1 MLIFKKSYNSL
12 NKNKYLII
20 YTLALLSELTFIHS
34 VSDLPSTLQNW
45 LEKSRVIA
53 SLEIPQDNFYGPG
66 SAILL
71 IPFLP
76 VHEYLFLANLVYFGI
91 GIIGFWKLTEYIP
104 HKIGRAVCL
113 LALPT
118 NIYLVWLIN
127 SSQDTVF
134 EFFLLMWAALFL
146 VRKKYVLFST
156 FAFLLCLSRAGYW
169 VFFLGTSIGIF
180 LWGKFKRDELSWKK
194 LIAVPLLVVTSIF
207 NFANYDSP
215 SPALEG
221 GLTLYFSY
229 TKYHY
234 LSLPKMDMDVFL
246 SGPNGPFSEKNGPKF
261 PEGISQAEENSIY
274 AKAALNSLAKYR
286 KESVLGWM
294 QKFDSYFFDV
304 QKIPHL
310 PGAYVLNQDTQTI
323 EIQEERLTWPLV
335 LGNLSYML
343 WRTFLALGALIA
355 VGILLGSKLVGPT
368 LGRVKLW
375 PLALPY
381 LFGIVPGLIIYT
393 ETRFKIV
400 SELLL
405 VPLILEIWS
414 KVAALRSQKKRVL
427 EKS

>member
-1 MLIFKKSYNSL
+1 MLIFQKAYNSL
-12 NKNKYLII
+12 NKNKFLVL
-20 YTLALLSELTFIHS
+20 YTIALLGELALIHS
-34 VSDLPSTLQNW
+34 VSDLPSTLGNW
-45 LEKSRVIA
+45 VEKSRVIA
-53 SLEIPQDNFYGPG
+53 GLGIPQDNFYGPG

-76 VHEYLFLANLVYFGI
+76 IQEKLFLANLVYFGI
-91 GIIGFWKLTEYIP
+91 GTIGFWKLTEYIP
-104 HKIGRAVCL
+104 HKKWRAVCL

-118 NIYLVWLIN
+118 NFYLVWLVN

-146 VRKKYVLFST
+146 VRKKYFSYSAFT
-156 FAFLLCLSRAGYW
+156 FLLCLSRSGYW
-169 VFFLGTSIGIF
+169 IFFLGTSVGMF
-180 LWGKFKRDELSWKK
+180 LWGKFRRNDFSWKK
-194 LIAVPLLVVTSIF
+194 LIAVPLLVLTSVF
-207 NFANYDSP
+207 NFANYSSP

-221 GLTLYFSY
+221 GLALYFSY

-246 SGPNGPFSEKNGPKF
+246 SGPNGPFSEKNGPEF
-261 PEGISQAEENSIY
+261 PGGISQAEENSIY
-274 AKAALNSLAKYR
+274 AKAGLDSLTTYK

-304 QKIPHL
+304 QKVPHL
-310 PGAYVLNQDTQTI
+310 PGAYVLNQDKRII
-323 EIQEERLTWPLV
+323 EIQDERLTWPLV
-335 LGNLSYML
+335 LGNFSYML
-343 WRTFLALGALIA
+343 WRTFLVLGALIG
-355 VGILLGSKLVGPT
+355 VGILLGSKLLGAS

-381 LFGIVPGLIIYT
+381 LFGVVPGLVIYT

-405 VPLILEIWS
+405 VPLIIEIWS
-414 KVAALRSQKKRVL
+414 KATEWRSQRKRFA
-427 EKS
+427 EKP

>member
-1 MLIFKKSYNSL
+1 MIILQKSFNFL
-12 NKNKYLII
+12 ARNKYLGLYLI
-20 YTLALLSELTFIHS
+20 LVLSELTLIHS
-34 VSDLPSTLQNW
+34 VSDLPSTLGNW

-53 SLEIPQDNFYGPG
+53 DLGIPEDNFYGPG
-66 SAILL
+66 SAIML

-76 VHEYLFLANLVYFGI
+76 IQEHLFVANIVYFGI
-91 GIIGFWKLTEYIP
+91 GTIGFWKLTEYLP
-104 HKIGRAVCL
+104 NKISRAVCF

-118 NIYLVWLIN
+118 NFYLMWLIN

-134 EFFLLMWAALFL
+134 EFCLLMWSVFFL
-146 VRKKYVLFST
+146 VRRNYLLFSALT
-156 FAFLLCLSRAGYW
+156 FLLCLSRSGYW
-169 VFFLGTSIGIF
+169 IFFLGTSVGLF
-180 LWGKFKRDELSWKK
+180 LWGKFKRNELSWKK
-194 LIAVPLLVVTSIF
+194 LIAVPLLVLTSIF

-221 GLTLYFSY
+221 GLALYFSY

-261 PEGISQAEENSIY
+261 PKGISQAEENSIY
-274 AKAALNSLAKYR
+274 AEAGLDSLKTYK

-304 QKIPHL
+304 QKVPHL
-310 PGAYVLNQDTQTI
+310 PGAYVLNQDKQVI
-323 EIQEERLTWPLV
+323 EMQADRLTWPLV
-335 LGNLSYML
+335 LGNFSYMI
-343 WRTFLALGALIA
+343 WRTILIVGALVA
-355 VGILLGSKLVGPT
+355 VGILLGARMF
-368 LGRVKLW
+368 RVSLPAIRLW

-381 LFGIVPGLIIYT
+381 LFGVVPGIIIYT

-414 KVAALRSQKKRVL
+414 RAIGLRSQRKL
-427 EKS
+427 SEEKS

>member
-1 MLIFKKSYNSL
+1 MMILQRSFNFL
-12 NKNKYLII
+12 ARNKFLGLYLIVV
-20 YTLALLSELTFIHS
+20 LSELTLIHS
-34 VSDLPSTLQNW
+34 VSDLPSKLGNW

-53 SLEIPQDNFYGPG
+53 GLEIPEDNFYGPG
-66 SAILL
+66 SAIML

-76 VHEYLFLANLVYFGI
+76 IQENLFLANIVYFGI
-91 GIIGFWKLTEYIP
+91 GTIGFWKLTELLP
-104 HKIGRAVCL
+104 NKIWRGVCL

-118 NIYLVWLIN
+118 NFYLMWLVN

-134 EFFLLMWAALFL
+134 EFCLLIWSALFL
-146 VRKKYVLFST
+146 VRKNYVLFSSVT
-156 FAFLLCLSRAGYW
+156 YLLCLSRSGYW
-169 VFFLGTSIGIF
+169 IFFLGTSVGLF
-180 LWGKFKRDELSWKK
+180 FWGKIKRNEISWKK
-194 LIAVPLLVVTSIF
+194 LIAVPLLILTSIF

-221 GLTLYFSY
+221 GLALYFSY

-246 SGPNGPFSEKNGPKF
+246 SGPQGPFSEKNGPHI
-261 PEGISQAEENSIY
+261 PDGISQAEENSIY
-274 AKAALNSLAKYR
+274 TKAGLESLKTYK

-304 QKIPHL
+304 QKVPHL
-310 PGAYVLNQDTQTI
+310 PGAYVLNQDKQII
-323 EIQEERLTWPLV
+323 EIQGDRLTWPLV
-335 LGNLSYML
+335 LGNFSYMI
-343 WRTFLALGALIA
+343 WRTILILGALIGA
-355 VGILLGSKLVGPT
+355 GILFGA
-368 LGRVKLW
+368 RVFGVSMAAIRLW

-381 LFGIVPGLIIYT
+381 LFGVVPGIIIYT

-414 KVAALRSQKKRVL
+414 KAVGLRSQRKRSL

>member
-1 MLIFKKSYNSL
+1 MKFLQSSFNL
-12 NKNKYLII
+12 LTRNKHLSFYLIVV
-20 YTLALLSELTFIHS
+20 LSELTLIHS
-34 VSDLPSTLQNW
+34 ISDLPSTLGNW

-53 SLEIPQDNFYGPG
+53 GLGIPEDNFYGPG
-66 SAILL
+66 SAIML

-76 VHEYLFLANLVYFGI
+76 IQENLFIANLVYFGI
-91 GIIGFWKLTEYIP
+91 GTIGFWKLTEYLSN
-104 HKIGRAVCL
+104 KIWRAVCL

-118 NIYLVWLIN
+118 NFYLIWLIN

-134 EFFLLMWAALFL
+134 EFCLLMWSGFFL
-146 VRKKYVLFST
+146 VRRNYLLFNALT
-156 FAFLLCLSRAGYW
+156 FLLCLSRSGYW
-169 VFFLGTSIGIF
+169 IFFLGTSVGLF
-180 LWGKFKRDELSWKK
+180 LWGKFKRNELSWKK
-194 LIAVPLLVVTSIF
+194 LIAVPLLVLTSVF

-221 GLTLYFSY
+221 GLALYFSY

-261 PEGISQAEENSIY
+261 PEGITQAEENSIY
-274 AKAALNSLAKYR
+274 GKAGLDSLITYK

-304 QKIPHL
+304 QKVPHL
-310 PGAYVLNQDTQTI
+310 PGAYVLNQDKRII
-323 EIQEERLTWPLV
+323 EIQADRLTWPLV
-335 LGNLSYML
+335 LGNFSYMI
-343 WRTFLALGALIA
+343 WRTILILGALVA
-355 VGILLGSKLVGPT
+355 VGILLGARMFRISMGAI
-368 LGRVKLW
+368 KLW

-381 LFGIVPGLIIYT
+381 LFGLVPGIIIYT

-405 VPLILEIWS
+405 VPLIFEIWS
-414 KVAALRSQKKRVL
+414 KATGLRSQRMRSL
-427 EKS
+427 GKS

>member
-1 MLIFKKSYNSL
+1 MPVLQKIYNSFY
-12 NKNKYLII
+12 KNKFLAI
-20 YTLALLSELTFIHS
+20 YTLALLGELALIHS
-34 VSDLPSTLQNW
+34 VSDLPSTLGNW
-45 LEKSRVIA
+45 IEKSRVIA
-53 SLEIPQDNFYGPG
+53 GFGIPQDNFYGPG

-76 VHEYLFLANLVYFGI
+76 LQEHLFLANLFYFGL
-91 GIIGFWKLTEYIP
+91 GTIGFWKLSEYVP
-104 HKIGRAVCL
+104 SKIWRTICL
-113 LALPT
+113 IALPT
-118 NIYLVWLIN
+118 NVYLVWLIN

-134 EFFLLMWAALFL
+134 EFFLLIWASLFL
-146 VRKKYVLFST
+146 ARKRYLLFSILT
-156 FAFLLCLSRAGYW
+156 FLLCLSRSGYW
-169 VFFLGTSIGIF
+169 IFFLGTSVGMF
-180 LWGKFKRDELSWKK
+180 LGGKFRRNELSWKK
-194 LIAVPLLVVTSIF
+194 LIAVPLLVLTSAF

-221 GLTLYFSY
+221 GLALYFSY

-246 SGPNGPFSEKNGPKF
+246 SGPNGPFSEKNGPRF
-261 PEGISQAEENSIY
+261 PEEISQAEENSIY
-274 AKAALNSLAKYR
+274 AKAGLDSLTKYK

-310 PGAYVLNQDTQTI
+310 PGAYVLNQDERII

-335 LGNLSYML
+335 LGNFSYML
-343 WRTFLALGALIA
+343 WRTLLVLGALLA
-355 VGILLGSKLVGPT
+355 VGIVLGSKLVGT
-368 LGRVKLW
+368 SLGRVKLW

-381 LFGIVPGLIIYT
+381 LFGVVPGLIIYT

-405 VPLILEIWS
+405 VPLIVEIWS
-414 KVAALRSQKKRVL
+414 KATALHSQRKRSVEQ
-427 EKS
+427 S

>member
-1 MLIFKKSYNSL
+1 MLIVRKIYSFL
-12 NKNKYLII
+12 EKNKF
-20 YTLALLSELTFIHS
+20 LALYTIGLLGELALIHS
-34 VSDLPSTLQNW
+34 VSDLPSTLGNW
-45 LEKSRVIA
+45 IEKSRVIA
-53 SLEIPQDNFYGPG
+53 GLGIPQDNFYGPG

-76 VHEYLFLANLVYFGI
+76 VEENLFLANLFYFALGT
-91 GIIGFWKLTEYIP
+91 IGFWKLTGYIP
-104 HKIGRAVCL
+104 NKIWRAVCL

-118 NIYLVWLIN
+118 NFYLVWLVN

-134 EFFLLMWAALFL
+134 EFSLLMWASLFL
-146 VRKKYVLFST
+146 MRKRYVLFSALT
-156 FAFLLCLSRAGYW
+156 FLLCLSRSGYW
-169 VFFLGTSIGIF
+169 IFFLGTSVGMF
-180 LWGKFKRDELSWKK
+180 FWGKYKRNELSWKK
-194 LIAVPLLVVTSIF
+194 LIAVPLLALTSIF

-221 GLTLYFSY
+221 GLALYFSY

-274 AKAALNSLAKYR
+274 ARAGLDSLTTHK
-286 KESVLGWM
+286 KETVLGWM

-310 PGAYVLNQDTQTI
+310 PGAYVLNQDKKII

-335 LGNLSYML
+335 LGNSSYLL
-343 WRTFLALGALIA
+343 WRTLLVLGALIA
-355 VGILLGSKLVGPT
+355 AGILLGSKMAGT
-368 LGRVKLW
+368 ALGRVKLW

-381 LFGIVPGLIIYT
+381 IFGVVPGLVIYT

-405 VPLILEIWS
+405 VPLIVEIWS
-414 KVAALRSQKKRVL
+414 RATTLRSHRKRFV

>member
-1 MLIFKKSYNSL
+1 MLIFKEIYNFL
-12 NKNKYLII
+12 GKNKFLLL
-20 YTLALLSELTFIHS
+20 YTFAMLSELLLIHS
-34 VSDLPSTLQNW
+34 VSDLPSTLSNW
-45 LEKSRVIA
+45 LDKSRVIA

-66 SAILL
+66 SAIML

-76 VHEYLFLANLVYFGI
+76 LQEQLFLANLFYFGAGTI
-91 GIIGFWKLTEYIP
+91 GYWKLTEYIP
-104 HKIGRAVCL
+104 HKKWRIVCL

-118 NIYLVWLIN
+118 NIYLVWLVN

-134 EFFLLMWAALFL
+134 EFCLLMWAGLFL
-146 VRKKYVLFST
+146 AQKKYFLFSAIT
-156 FAFLLCLSRAGYW
+156 FLLCLSRSGYW
-169 VFFLGTSIGIF
+169 IFFLGTSVGMF
-180 LWGKFKRDELSWKK
+180 FWGKFKRNELSWKK
-194 LIAVPLLVVTSIF
+194 LIAVPLLVLTSVF

-221 GLTLYFSY
+221 GLALYFSY

-261 PEGISQAEENSIY
+261 PEGITQAEENSIY
-274 AKAALNSLAKYR
+274 GKAGLDSLITYK
-286 KESVLGWM
+286 KESILGWM

-304 QKIPHL
+304 QKVPHL
-310 PGAYVLNQDTQTI
+310 PGAYVLDQDNRII
-323 EIQEERLTWPLV
+323 EIQDERLTWPLV

-343 WRTFLALGALIA
+343 WRTVLVLGALIA
-355 VGILLGSKLVGPT
+355 VGIVFGLKLVGSS

-375 PLALPY
+375 PLVLPY
-381 LFGIVPGLIIYT
+381 LFGIVPGLVIYT

-405 VPLILEIWS
+405 VPLIAEIF
-414 KVAALRSQKKRVL
+414 ALVL
-427 EKS
+427 QHRKQLKG